1 MIKRLTKII
10 PIILLALTFVLG
22 NNVFVLA
29 AENEA
34 YIYTESMEIRMD
46 GKIGLRVISAIDKV
60 YYEEQ
65 LAQGKTVTY
74 GTVAIPTSVWQADGR
89 ELVLGGIY
97 KLNGKSY
104 SALEIPAV
112 NNWKTTQDK
121 IYFTGV
127 LTGLNASTYN
137 TRYTFRSYITVD
149 GKTTYGN
156 VLTQSSYVTAQKM
169 AASEQTNSDD
179 RAWLAKNIIDA
190 CDDAKKVTQETLT
203 ITSEQIKDGK
213 YTAEPTAKVRN
224 YKKVVVD
231 GSVQDAEVILK
242 DLRVRNLEVSENANC
257 TVTANNTI
265 FDTIGKKSSGTRGN
279 SGNLVLNLG
288 QGSSVAK
295 QSAASNLIVNGDL
308 KIAKIAVDQTVANFV
323 VNAPAEELNVS
334 QQAAGSQITVNNTIE
349 NATLNGENST
359 INGSGKLD
367 KVQDNGNNQVDV
379 EIGEDLSA
387 NEILSVEVR
396 GMNRMIVTL
405 AKPTKEALTVDD
417 MTILCHGG
425 KDMTILKTETTDKK
439 VYNVTTS
446 IFAKDATYT
455 FSMEVEPGK
464 IIQKNFSYK
473 VDCPTVSN
481 ATVLRSETTR
491 AEFDLFDVD
500 EGGYVY
506 VYIPGH
512 SQVSRAGEA
521 IPSVETVKKG
531 YKQDMKTGFNKVIIK
546 GLEEGISYP
555 LYYALEAYD
564 GRTSDVM
571 GPLTINGSVQED
583 PNISTEYEIV
593 SVSEKP
599 RNTITIQL
607 NKAPAEELTLANF
620 SFICPSDSEI
630 TIDKATL
637 KVSADRRTYTIVI
650 PENYGHKDNQYTAKI
665 TFSDGTVAKKTFVVE
680 FNPPETTL
688 HKVERIAEDRV
699 RYTFTSD
706 KDGVFYFG
714 TYNFNDSYN
723 WENNTPTPEQIL
735 NGEVSTLTKTMY
747 KGNNSVELPYNGT
760 DKDWFAIH
768 VDNLGN
774 YKKFTEHDKIPAYI
788 PPKPEETEFAIES
801 VVYNKNY
808 SDSMRTCLD
817 ITFTA
822 PIDELP
828 MQNLIKFE
836 VISGSSVGK
845 LLLEGS
851 FLDTEQKVVRIRSL
865 NAAFKPGTYKINMY
879 VYKDEM
885 PKKVSKEFVID

>member
-29 AENEA
+29 AENET

-295 QSAASNLIVNGDL
+295 LSAASNLIVNGDL

-334 QQAAGSQITVNNTIE
+334 QHAAGSQITVNNTIE

-425 KDMTILKTETTDKK
+425 KDMTI
-439 VYNVTTS
+439 
-446 IFAKDATYT
+446 
-455 FSMEVEPGK
+455 
-464 IIQKNFSYK
+464 
-473 VDCPTVSN
+473 
-481 ATVLRSETTR
+481 
-491 AEFDLFDVD
+491 
-500 EGGYVY
+500 
-506 VYIPGH
+506 
-512 SQVSRAGEA
+512 
-521 IPSVETVKKG
+521 
-531 YKQDMKTGFNKVIIK
+531 
-546 GLEEGISYP
+546 
-555 LYYALEAYD
+555 
-564 GRTSDVM
+564 
-571 GPLTINGSVQED
+571 
-583 PNISTEYEIV
+583 
-593 SVSEKP
+593 
-599 RNTITIQL
+599 
-607 NKAPAEELTLANF
+607 
-620 SFICPSDSEI
+620 
-630 TIDKATL
+630 
-637 KVSADRRTYTIVI
+637 
-650 PENYGHKDNQYTAKI
+650 
-665 TFSDGTVAKKTFVVE
+665 
-680 FNPPETTL
+680 
-688 HKVERIAEDRV
+688 
-699 RYTFTSD
+699 
-706 KDGVFYFG
+706 
-714 TYNFNDSYN
+714 
-723 WENNTPTPEQIL
+723 
-735 NGEVSTLTKTMY
+735 
-747 KGNNSVELPYNGT
+747 
-760 DKDWFAIH
+760 
-768 VDNLGN
+768 
-774 YKKFTEHDKIPAYI
+774 
-788 PPKPEETEFAIES
+788 
-801 VVYNKNY
+801 
-808 SDSMRTCLD
+808 
-817 ITFTA
+817 
-822 PIDELP
+822 
-828 MQNLIKFE
+828 
-836 VISGSSVGK
+836 
-845 LLLEGS
+845 
-851 FLDTEQKVVRIRSL
+851 
-865 NAAFKPGTYKINMY
+865 
-879 VYKDEM
+879 
-885 PKKVSKEFVID
+885 